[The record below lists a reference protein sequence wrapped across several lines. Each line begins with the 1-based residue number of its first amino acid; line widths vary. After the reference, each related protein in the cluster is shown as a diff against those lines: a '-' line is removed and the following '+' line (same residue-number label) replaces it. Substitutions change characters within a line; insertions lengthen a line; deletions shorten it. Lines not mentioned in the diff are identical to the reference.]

1 MITLLNRLLL
11 FLQKNRWLNLVLVL
25 AYTVFILHGHD
36 TFVQLS
42 VVVMNKLSLQV
53 YNDRV
58 MQLIM
63 AAAAFFLLSTLYQL
77 YRQPLRWR
85 TKLTFLFLCFG
96 ALGLHVALLFEMNI
110 EIIHVA
116 EFTVLVLLL
125 FPFSRSI
132 GASLVY
138 ALPIMIADELNQYLL
153 LYPNYNKYFEL
164 SDIVLDLLGA
174 GTFMLL
180 LHIGGLSLQKD
191 KRHCVKQP
199 ATVLLLSVLTMSILG
214 LWTKLFVFTPSDL
227 KAQTVF
233 VFNRLE
239 QPELFWQVH
248 SFTGAKYH
256 VLLPYEGIALVFLVC
271 ALLIA
276 YEKLV
281 LLPNK

>member
-1 MITLLNRLLL
+1 LL
-11 FLQKNRWLNLVLVL
+11 FCFAAL
-25 AYTVFILHGHD
+25 AV
-36 TFVQLS
+36 
-42 VVVMNKLSLQV
+42 
-53 YNDRV
+53 
-58 MQLIM
+58 
-63 AAAAFFLLSTLYQL
+63 
-77 YRQPLRWR
+77 
-85 TKLTFLFLCFG
+85 
-96 ALGLHVALLFEMNI
+96 HVAMLFEMNI

-116 EFTVLVLLL
+116 EYIVLVLLL
-125 FPFSRSI
+125 FLFSRSI

-138 ALPIMIADELNQYLL
+138 ALPIMIADELNQYLV

-174 GTFMLL
+174 GTLFLL
-180 LHIGGLSLQKD
+180 LHICGLSLQKD
-191 KRHCVKQP
+191 ERPWLKKP
-199 ATVLLLSVLTMSILG
+199 AMVLLLTIITSATLG
-214 LWTKLFVFTPSDL
+214 LLTKLFVFTPDEVQ
-227 KAQTVF
+227 AHTVF

-271 ALLIA
+271 ALFIA

>member
-1 MITLLNRLLL
+1 LAFLL
-11 FLQKNRWLNLVLVL
+11 FCFAAL
-25 AYTVFILHGHD
+25 AV
-36 TFVQLS
+36 
-42 VVVMNKLSLQV
+42 
-53 YNDRV
+53 
-58 MQLIM
+58 
-63 AAAAFFLLSTLYQL
+63 
-77 YRQPLRWR
+77 
-85 TKLTFLFLCFG
+85 
-96 ALGLHVALLFEMNI
+96 HVAVLFEMNI

-116 EFTVLVLLL
+116 EYIVLVLLL
-125 FPFSRSI
+125 FAFSRSI

-138 ALPIMIADELNQYLL
+138 ALPIMIADELNQYLV

-191 KRHCVKQP
+191 NRPWLKKP
-199 ATVLLLSVLTMSILG
+199 AVVLLLTIITSATLG
-214 LWTKLFVFTPSDL
+214 LLTKLFVFTPDEVQ
-227 KAQTVF
+227 AHTVF
-233 VFNRLE
+233 VFNRLK

-248 SFTGAKYH
+248 SFTDAKYH
-256 VLLPYEGIALVFLVC
+256 VLLPREGIALVFLVC